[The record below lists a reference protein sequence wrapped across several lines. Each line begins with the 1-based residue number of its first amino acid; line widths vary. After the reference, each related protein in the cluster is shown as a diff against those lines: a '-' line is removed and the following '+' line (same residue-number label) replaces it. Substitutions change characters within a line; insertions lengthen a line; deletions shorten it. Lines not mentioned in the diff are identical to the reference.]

1 MITIKNATGC
11 TVNIAVKLANEYSTM
26 FAKNGTMDFANAITH
41 KLLDV
46 VFEEGRKI
54 YIQICGSRSLNIPK
68 KCKTLQDIA
77 EWINGKDF

>member
-1 MITIKNATGC
+1 MKTFTNSNGC
-11 TVNIAVKLANEYSTM
+11 TINIAVQTANDYSSQ
-26 FAKNGTMDFANAITH
+26 FANGGITSFINAITH

-46 VFEEGRKI
+46 VFEEGRNI